1 MIFELT
7 FSNNEITAVGL
18 TSSGHRMKTLNFC
31 STSVIPGPSVKI
43 QSLRSL
49 NVSSNSFVLC
59 SCGASSSAFTVNKRY
74 FLHTKLASKVLPCCS
89 ACHNLYALV
98 INNDYSSQ
106 SIYHHSS
113 MCGVLCVV
121 TSYPIH
127 QNLMMHDFVFPR
139 KAQSI
144 ITYKLLTE

>member
-7 FSNNEITAVGL
+7 FSNNEMTGVRL

-113 MCGVLCVV
+113 DVWGVMRSNQLSHAPKSDDALFCISKESSVN
-121 TSYPIH
+121 YNI
-127 QNLMMHDFVFPR
+127 
-139 KAQSI
+139 
-144 ITYKLLTE
+144 